1 MQNNYCDRI
10 KSLQAYSNLMTIIFF
25 IMEVLKI
32 YYTSKI
38 AEYFS
43 LVEQTMIFQLVEK
56 YF

>member
-1 MQNNYCDRI
+1 
-10 KSLQAYSNLMTIIFF
+10 
-25 IMEVLKI
+25 MEVLKI